1 MSLPP
6 PTPVTC
12 YRHPSRAT
20 GRACTRCGRPAC
32 TDCLTPAAVGSQ
44 CAECIR
50 ESRPSTRETMRRWGA
65 SRPTL
70 MTKVFIGVSVAVFLL
85 SLVGGGGLGELT
97 SSRINDVQRDFGL
110 NPILIDAGGE
120 WWRIFTSGFVHFGLL
135 HLAMN
140 MLVIYQ
146 VSLMLEPALGP
157 VRYTLTYL
165 SCLVGGSAGALI
177 LTDNPRA
184 ITAGASGVAFG
195 LVGCAVAGMIIR
207 KIPIMRTNLGG
218 LLLINLVLTFA
229 IPGIS
234 IGGHIGGLVAG
245 FLCGLVLMRPHRG
258 PPPVWDM
265 LVPFLLGL
273 AGVALS
279 FWAAAQWPT
288 RL

>member
-1 MSLPP
+1 VSLPP

-12 YRHPSRAT
+12 YRHPMRAT

-32 TDCLTPAAVGSQ
+32 SDCLVSASVGSQ
-44 CAECIR
+44 CLDCVKEAQPPAR
-50 ESRPSTRETMRRWGA
+50 EAMRRWAA
-65 SRPTL
+65 SRPTM
-70 MTKVFIGVSVAVFLL
+70 MTKAFIGISVGVFLYGVL
-85 SLVGGGGLGELT
+85 RGDGLFSSSLGV
-97 SSRINDVQRDFGL
+97 VQRNYGL
-110 NPILIDAGGE
+110 NPILVDANGE

-135 HLAMN
+135 HLALN

-157 VRYTLTYL
+157 VRYTLTYI
-165 SCLVGGSAGALI
+165 SCLIGGSAGALL

-195 LVGCAVAGMIIR
+195 LVGCAVAGMVIR

-218 LLLINLVLTFA
+218 LLIINLVLTFA

-258 PPPVWDM
+258 PAPLWDM
-265 LVPFLLGL
+265 VVPFLLGV
-273 AGVALS
+273 AGIVVS
-279 FWAAAQWPT
+279 FWAASQWPSK
-288 RL
+288 L

>member
-1 MSLPP
+1 
-6 PTPVTC
+6 
-12 YRHPSRAT
+12 
-20 GRACTRCGRPAC
+20 
-32 TDCLTPAAVGSQ
+32 
-44 CAECIR
+44 
-50 ESRPSTRETMRRWGA
+50 
-65 SRPTL
+65 
-70 MTKVFIGVSVAVFLL
+70 MTKVFIGISVAVALIGVARGDQL
-85 SLVGGGGLGELT
+85 WNTGAGVMQREYGLHA
-97 SSRINDVQRDFGL
+97 
-110 NPILIDAGGE
+110 ILIDLGGE
-120 WWRIFTSGFVHFGLL
+120 WYRIFTSGFVHFGLL

-165 SCLVGGSAGALI
+165 SCLVGGSAGALL

-184 ITAGASGVAFG
+184 LTAGASGVAFG
-195 LVGCAVAGMIIR
+195 LVGCAVAGMVIR

-218 LLLINLVLTFA
+218 LLIINLVLTFA

-265 LVPFLLGL
+265 LVPFLLGM
-273 AGVALS
+273 AGVVLS
-279 FWAAAQWPT
+279 FWAAAQWPS

>member
-1 MSLPP
+1 
-6 PTPVTC
+6 
-12 YRHPSRAT
+12 
-20 GRACTRCGRPAC
+20 
-32 TDCLTPAAVGSQ
+32 
-44 CAECIR
+44 
-50 ESRPSTRETMRRWGA
+50 MRRWGA

-70 MTKVFIGVSVAVFLL
+70 MTKVFIGISVAVFLL
-85 SLVGGGGLGELT
+85 SLTGGNGLL
-97 SSRINDVQRDFGL
+97 SSGVNDVQRDYGL

-218 LLLINLVLTFA
+218 LLIINLVLTFA

-234 IGGHIGGLVAG
+234 IGGHLGGLLGGMASAWLLEGTGTLDRKQALGAVVALG
-245 FLCGLVLMRPHRG
+245 GAAAAAAI
-258 PPPVWDM
+258 
-265 LVPFLLGL
+265 GL
-273 AGVALS
+273 A
-279 FWAAAQWPT
+279 
-288 RL
+288 

>member
-1 MSLPP
+1 
-6 PTPVTC
+6 
-12 YRHPSRAT
+12 
-20 GRACTRCGRPAC
+20 
-32 TDCLTPAAVGSQ
+32 
-44 CAECIR
+44 
-50 ESRPSTRETMRRWGA
+50 MRRWGA
-65 SRPTL
+65 SRPSL
-70 MTKVFIGVSVAVFLL
+70 MTKVFIGISVAVALIGVARGDNLFNTGAG
-85 SLVGGGGLGELT
+85 VMQREYGLHA
-97 SSRINDVQRDFGL
+97 
-110 NPILIDAGGE
+110 ILIDAGGE
-120 WWRIFTSGFVHFGLL
+120 WWRIFSSGFVHFGLI

-165 SCLVGGSAGALI
+165 SCLVGGSAGALL
-177 LTDNPRA
+177 LTDDPRSL
-184 ITAGASGVAFG
+184 TAGASGVAFG
-195 LVGCAVAGMIIR
+195 LVGCAVAGMVIR

-218 LLLINLVLTFA
+218 LLIINLVLTFA

-245 FLCGLVLMRPHRG
+245 FLCGLVLMRPHHG

-279 FWAAAQWPT
+279 FWAAGQWPS